1 MQSISSAKARP
12 CKKVLTFSPTCAI
25 IKTIQ
30 EKGIDTMKKVIICEK
45 CPTSA
50 CYYKILRFLLEH
62 ATRKEIEGYLDELE
76 KSFEQWKL
84 LKILFILTID
94 KLPKM
99 WYNCAARARPTRA
112 EIPLYHRASIFVN
125 SFFAQILTVFF
136 PVFCALFRLAIHV
149 GVCYT

>member
-1 MQSISSAKARP
+1 
-12 CKKVLTFSPTCAI
+12 
-25 IKTIQ
+25 
-30 EKGIDTMKKVIICEK
+30 MKKIIVCEK

-84 LKILFILTID
+84 LKILFILPID

-99 WYNCAARARPTRA
+99 WYNCAARARACEA
-112 EIPLYHRASIFVN
+112 EIPLYHRTSIFVN
-125 SFFAQILTVFF
+125 SFFQQISCVKI
-136 PVFCALFRLAIHV
+136 PVFCATFRLVIQ
-149 GVCYT
+149 

>member
-1 MQSISSAKARP
+1 
-12 CKKVLTFSPTCAI
+12 
-25 IKTIQ
+25 
-30 EKGIDTMKKVIICEK
+30 MKKIIVCEK

-94 KLPKM
+94 
-99 WYNCAARARPTRA
+99 NCRKCDTIARPEHVRARPKFHYTTGPA
-112 EIPLYHRASIFVN
+112 FLSI
-125 SFFAQILTVFF
+125 VFF
-136 PVFCALFRLAIHV
+136 NKFHV
-149 GVCYT
+149 

>member
-1 MQSISSAKARP
+1 
-12 CKKVLTFSPTCAI
+12 
-25 IKTIQ
+25 
-30 EKGIDTMKKVIICEK
+30 MKKILVCEK
-45 CPTSA
+45 NPTAA

-99 WYNCAARARPTRA
+99 W
-112 EIPLYHRASIFVN
+112 
-125 SFFAQILTVFF
+125 
-136 PVFCALFRLAIHV
+136 
-149 GVCYT
+149 